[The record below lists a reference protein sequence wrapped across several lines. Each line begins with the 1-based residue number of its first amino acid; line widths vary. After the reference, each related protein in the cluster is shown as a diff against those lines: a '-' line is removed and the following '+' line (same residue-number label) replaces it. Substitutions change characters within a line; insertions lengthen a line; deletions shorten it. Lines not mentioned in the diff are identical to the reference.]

1 MLQVYS
7 LEMPHHNFHIKMS
20 SHIFSKNM
28 KKKKKYFKIL
38 FAAVVHYSALK
49 VNKTEILKSIL
60 KM

>member
-1 MLQVYS
+1 MLQVYLYS

-28 KKKKKYFKIL
+28 KKKKVL

-49 VNKTEILKSIL
+49 VNKTEILKTIL